1 MIVLALDTALAAT
14 SVAVMDGE
22 RVLAACSEPMDRGHQ
37 ERLAGL
43 VRDSIAE
50 AGIGFAALDRI
61 GVTVGP
67 GSFTGLRVG
76 LAFAKGLSL
85 ALGAP
90 CVGVGTLQAL
100 AASVTESGVVAA
112 AIDARRGQLYLQLF
126 RDGAPL
132 APPQAL
138 TLVEAQTKLNELGEE
153 PVTLIG
159 SGAALLTHGLNM
171 PVSERVFPDPVAL
184 ARLTMRATEPIA
196 TPAPLYLRPPD
207 AKTIAERAA
216 P

>member
-1 MIVLALDTALAAT
+1 
-14 SVAVMDGE
+14 
-22 RVLAACSEPMDRGHQ
+22 
-37 ERLAGL
+37 
-43 VRDSIAE
+43 
-50 AGIGFAALDRI
+50 
-61 GVTVGP
+61 
-67 GSFTGLRVG
+67 
-76 LAFAKGLSL
+76 L